1 MKRLFCVLALV
12 SATVATVVGAP
23 SDDEVAARRAALDL
37 AGAWTNDG
45 FKLRDGHH
53 TGQLKQGE
61 SKLVRVNLYAG
72 NKYWFTA
79 AGTPKVKKISVRVF
93 DESGKPMT
101 ADTHEDE
108 GRAAAGFEPT
118 ASGPYLIK
126 IEEVEGEP
134 SAFAL
139 VYSYR

>member
-1 MKRLFCVLALV
+1 MKRFFCVLALV
-12 SATVATVVGAP
+12 STTFAAAP
-23 SDDEVAARRAALDL
+23 DDDAVAARRSALDL

-45 FKLRDGHH
+45 FKLRDAHL

-79 AGTPKVKKISVRVF
+79 AGTSKVKKLSVRVF

-101 ADTHEDE
+101 VDVHEDE

-126 IEEVEGEP
+126 VEEVEGEP

>member
-1 MKRLFCVLALV
+1 MKRLFCVLSLV
-12 SATVATVVGAP
+12 AATLVAAP
-23 SDDEVAARRAALDL
+23 DDNAVAARRSALDL

-45 FKLRDGHH
+45 FKLRDGHYS
-53 TGQLKQGE
+53 GQLKQGE
-61 SKLVRVNLYAG
+61 AKLVRVNLYAG

-79 AGTPKVKKISVRVF
+79 AGTPKVKKLSVRVF

-101 ADTHEDE
+101 VDTHEDE
-108 GRAAAGFEPT
+108 GRAAAGFEPA

>member
-1 MKRLFCVLALV
+1 MKRLFCVLAFISTTLV
-12 SATVATVVGAP
+12 AAP
-23 SDDEVAARRAALDL
+23 DDDEVAARRNALDL

-45 FKLRDGHH
+45 FKLRDGHMVGH
-53 TGQLKQGE
+53 LKQGE

-79 AGTPKVKKISVRVF
+79 AGAPKVKKLSVKVF

-101 ADTHEDE
+101 VDTHEDE

-126 IEEVEGEP
+126 VEVVEGEP
-134 SAFAL
+134 GAYAL

>member
-12 SATVATVVGAP
+12 SATLVAAP
-23 SDDEVAARRAALDL
+23 DDDEVAARRSALDL

-45 FKLRDGHH
+45 FKLRDGHY

-79 AGTPKVKKISVRVF
+79 AGTPKVKKLSVRVF

-126 IEEVEGEP
+126 VEVVEGEP

>member
-1 MKRLFCVLALV
+1 MKRLFCVLALI
-12 SATVATVVGAP
+12 SATLVAAP
-23 SDDEVAARRAALDL
+23 DDDEVAARRSALDL

-45 FKLRDGHH
+45 FKLRDGHV
-53 TGQLKQGE
+53 TGRLKQGE
-61 SKLVRVNLYAG
+61 FKLVRVNLYAG

-79 AGTPKVKKISVRVF
+79 AGTPKVKKLSIRVF

-101 ADTHEDE
+101 TDNLEEE

-118 ASGPYLIK
+118 SSGPYLIK
-126 IEEVEGEP
+126 VEEVEGEP